1 MASRTFVFGRNVL
14 FEITLKKE
22 IAVLKTVGWL
32 VLLIFFGHFN
42 SSVRAESLPDFN
54 GQAGELRISGGT
66 AHIPVMKEVGKLIME
81 ARPDIH
87 ISIAG
92 GGSGLGIK
100 QVGEGLV
107 DIGNSGRKATD
118 NEIQKYGLV
127 LYKWALDGVGVIV
140 HRDNQV
146 QSLTKTQL
154 QDIFSG
160 RMKNWR
166 ELGGVDKE
174 ITVFTRDQASGTRK
188 VFWKKALAKK
198 VITDK
203 ALVVASNGAM
213 KAGVS
218 HNPYAIGYISVG
230 FFDDSVAVVALDGV
244 VPSLT
249 TVQNG
254 KFSVVRGLYSITK
267 GEAQGLAKSFID
279 FLFSPSG
286 RKIVSE
292 KGLIPAAR

>member
-1 MASRTFVFGRNVL
+1 MFR
-14 FEITLKKE
+14 ITLKTE
-22 IAVLKTVGWL
+22 SAVLRYVGCL
-32 VLLIFFGHFN
+32 ALLIFLGLFN
-42 SSVRAESLPDFN
+42 SPVRAEPTAVFN
-54 GQAGELRISGGT
+54 GQAGGLRISGGT
-66 AHIPVMKEVGKLIME
+66 AHIPVMKEVAKLIME
-81 ARPDIH
+81 AHPDIQ

-107 DIGNSGRKATD
+107 DIGNSGRKPTD

-127 LYKWALDGVGVIV
+127 LHEWALDGVGVVV
-140 HRDNQV
+140 HRDNRV
-146 QSLTKTQL
+146 QALTRTQL

-160 RMKNWR
+160 RLKNWR

-188 VFWKKALAKK
+188 VFWKKALDKK
-198 VITDK
+198 ATTNK

-218 HNPYAIGYISVG
+218 HNPYAIGYVSVG
-230 FFDDSVAVVALDGV
+230 FLDNSVAAVALDGV
-244 VPSLT
+244 VPSLE
-249 TVQNG
+249 TVQKG
-254 KFSVVRGLYSITK
+254 DYPVVRGLYSITK
-267 GEAQGLAKSFID
+267 GEAQGLAKSFIN

-286 RKIVSE
+286 RKIISE

>member
-1 MASRTFVFGRNVL
+1 MFR
-14 FEITLKKE
+14 ITLKTE
-22 IAVLKTVGWL
+22 SAVLRYAGWL
-32 VLLIFFGHFN
+32 ALLVFFVLFN
-42 SSVRAESLPDFN
+42 SPLRAEPTPVFN
-54 GQAGELRISGGT
+54 GQAGGLRISGGT
-66 AHIPVMKEVGKLIME
+66 AHIPVMKEVTKLIME
-81 ARPDIH
+81 AHPDIQ

-107 DIGNSGRKATD
+107 DIGNSGRKPTD

-127 LYKWALDGVGVIV
+127 LHKWALDGVGVVV
-140 HRDNQV
+140 HRDNRV
-146 QSLTKTQL
+146 QALTRTQL

-160 RMKNWR
+160 RLKNWR

-188 VFWKKALAKK
+188 VFWKQALDKKA
-198 VITDK
+198 TTNR

-218 HNPYAIGYISVG
+218 HNPYAIGYVSVG
-230 FFDDSVAVVALDGV
+230 FLDSSVAAVALDGV
-244 VPSLT
+244 VPSLE

-254 KFSVVRGLYSITK
+254 EYPVVRGLYSITK
-267 GEAQGLAKSFID
+267 GEARGLAKSFID